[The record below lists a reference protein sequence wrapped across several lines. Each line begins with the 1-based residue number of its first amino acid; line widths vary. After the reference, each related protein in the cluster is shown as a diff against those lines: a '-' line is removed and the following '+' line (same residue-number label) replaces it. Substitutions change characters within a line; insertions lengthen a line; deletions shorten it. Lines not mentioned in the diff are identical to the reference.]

1 MLLEF
6 SLNAKKQTQPL
17 TRLYVLALSSIAVLA
32 IAGQLVIH
40 TYLQQQT
47 SDANVVNI
55 AGRQRMLSQRLSKAA
70 LMIQTAPDEPAR
82 QAALAELAE
91 VEALWAR
98 SHRALQH
105 GDSELDLPG
114 ANSPTISRMF
124 AEIEPYHQAMLRASQ
139 SLLQAPIE
147 ANITPLVQQ
156 ILVAER
162 PFLAGMDNIVFQ
174 YAAEATARVNRL
186 EWVERTLLVIT
197 LLVLLFEGMFI
208 FRPAVTKIQEVIT
221 ELVQTR
227 QQLYQAKEA
236 AESADRTKSDFLAN
250 MSHETRT
257 PLNAIVG
264 MTDLLNE
271 TPLTPD
277 QRRFTGII
285 RASGED
291 LLALINSILDF
302 SKIEAHQLELEEIPF
317 NLQVCVEDSLSLL
330 TAKAAEKKLAV
341 TYHIDPAVP
350 ATLSG
355 DPTRLRRILVN
366 LLSNAV
372 KFTERGEVA
381 VSVSSR
387 LIDSRGAEGQGSR
400 GEFFAPAPLLPCP
413 PAQFYELRF
422 SVRDTGIGIPPE
434 KMDRLFKP
442 FSQVDSSIT
451 RKYGG
456 TGLGLAISKR
466 LVELMGGS
474 MWAESEGIA
483 GQGST
488 FHFNIVVSS
497 SPDLTLKPTPALAP
511 SSRPDRDYELSDGVP
526 KRSFGPLDHQLSL
539 SPTPKFVPSESLRI
553 LLAEDN
559 PLNQEV
565 ALLLLQKLGYQARV
579 VNNGQEALE
588 ALARQPYDVIL
599 MDLQMPELDGLE
611 TTRRIHQLFPGPGR
625 PRIIAMTANAL
636 IGDRERC
643 LAAGMDDYLS
653 KPIRLDLLQAALAG
667 IKREGGSRL
676 ELSTPPFNLAALL
689 EATGGNRETLRRV
702 VNLLLKTLPGKLGEL
717 SAGIEAGNARQ
728 VERVAHTL
736 RSDCALLNQ
745 APLGELCSK
754 LEQAGHVNQLENC
767 WPVFQQLEAE
777 WQSIQATLQTTLE
790 CS

>member
-17 TRLYVLALSSIAVLA
+17 TRLYILALSSIAVLA
-32 IAGQLVIH
+32 MAGQLIIH
-40 TYLQQQT
+40 TYLQQQA

-70 LMIQTAPDEPAR
+70 LMIQTAPTEPAR

-105 GDSELDLPG
+105 GDPELDLPG

-124 AEIEPYHQAMLRASQ
+124 AEIEPYHQAMLQASR
-139 SLLQAPIE
+139 SLLQTPTE
-147 ANITPLVQQ
+147 TNIAPLVQQ
-156 ILVAER
+156 ILAAEQ
-162 PFLAGMDNIVFQ
+162 PFLAGMDEIVFQ

-208 FRPAVTKIQEVIT
+208 FRPAVTKIQEVIA

-236 AESADRTKSDFLAN
+236 AESADRTKLNFLAN
-250 MSHETRT
+250 MSHEIRT
-257 PLNAIVG
+257 PLNAIIG
-264 MTDLLNE
+264 MADLLNE

-285 RASGED
+285 RASSED

-317 NLQVCVEDSLSLL
+317 HLAECVEASLSLL
-330 TAKAAEKKLAV
+330 AAKAAEKKLAV

-372 KFTERGEVA
+372 KFTEHGEV
-381 VSVSSR
+381 VLSVSSVKCQVSSDR
-387 LIDSRGAEGQGSR
+387 ENVTRDTGTLD
-400 GEFFAPAPLLPCP
+400 P
-413 PAQFYELRF
+413 YELHF

-456 TGLGLAISKR
+456 TGLGLVISKR

-474 MWAESEGIA
+474 MWVESEGIA

-488 FHFNIVVSS
+488 FHFNIVVNS
-497 SPDLTLKPTPALAP
+497 SPDLTLKPTPALSP
-511 SSRPDRDYELSDGVP
+511 SSRPDCDYELSDGVP
-526 KRSFGPLDHQLSL
+526 KPSFDLLDHQLSL
-539 SPTPKFVPSESLRI
+539 YPTPKFVPSESLRI

-565 ALLLLQKLGYQARV
+565 ALLLLQKLGYQASV

-588 ALARQPYDVIL
+588 ALTRRPYDVIL

-625 PRIIAMTANAL
+625 PRIIAITANAL
-636 IGDRERC
+636 IGDREHC

-653 KPIRLDLLQAALAG
+653 KPIRLDLLQAVLAG
-667 IKREGGSRL
+667 IKREPGPGRSKL
-676 ELSTPPFNLAALL
+676 DLSTPPLNLAMLL

-702 VNLLLKTLPGKLGEL
+702 VNLLLKTLPGKLVEL
-717 SAGIEAGNARQ
+717 NAGIEAGNARQ

-745 APLGELCSK
+745 ASLGELCSK
-754 LEQAGHVNQLENC
+754 LEQAGHINQLENC

>member
-1 MLLEF
+1 MHLE
-6 SLNAKKQTQPL
+6 SLLNAKKQTQPL
-17 TRLYVLALSSIAVLA
+17 TRLYILALSSIAVLA
-32 IAGQLVIH
+32 IAGQLVVH
-40 TYLQQQT
+40 TYLQQQA

-70 LMIQTAPDEPAR
+70 LMIQTAPSEPAR

-105 GDSELDLPG
+105 GDPELDLPG
-114 ANSPTISRMF
+114 ANSPAISRIF

-139 SLLQAPIE
+139 SLLHAPTK
-147 ANITPLVQQ
+147 ADITPLVQQ
-156 ILVAER
+156 ILAAEQ
-162 PFLAGMDNIVFQ
+162 PFLVGMDNIVFQ

-257 PLNAIVG
+257 PLNAIIG

-317 NLQVCVEDSLSLL
+317 NLPECVEASVSLL

-341 TYHIDPAVP
+341 TYYIDPAVP
-350 ATLSG
+350 TTLIG

-372 KFTERGEVA
+372 KFTKQGEV
-381 VSVSSR
+381 VLSVSSVKCQVSSDR
-387 LIDSRGAEGQGSR
+387 ENVTLDTGTLD
-400 GEFFAPAPLLPCP
+400 P
-413 PAQFYELRF
+413 YELHF

-474 MWAESEGIA
+474 IWAESMGIA

-497 SPDLTLKPTPALAP
+497 PP
-511 SSRPDRDYELSDGVP
+511 SRPERGYEDSAGVQDHPLS
-526 KRSFGPLDHQLSL
+526 SY
-539 SPTPKFVPSESLRI
+539 PTPKLAQSESVRI
-553 LLAEDN
+553 LLVEDN

-565 ALLLLQKLGYQARV
+565 ALLLLQRLGYQASV
-579 VNNGQEALE
+579 VNNGQETLE

-599 MDLQMPELDGLE
+599 MDLQMPDMDGLE
-611 TTRRIHQLFPGPGR
+611 TTRRIHQRFPNPGC

-653 KPIRLDLLQAALAG
+653 KPIRLDLLQAALTG
-667 IKREGGSRL
+667 IKQEPYPDEPKPDS
-676 ELSTPPFNLAALL
+676 SVPPLNLAALL

-702 VNLLLKTLPGKLGEL
+702 VNLLLKTLPGKLVEL

-728 VERVAHTL
+728 VEQVAHTL
-736 RSDCALLNQ
+736 RSDCALLSQ
-745 APLGELCSK
+745 ASLGELCYK
-754 LEQAGHVNQLENC
+754 LEQAGHINQLENC
-767 WPVFQQLEAE
+767 WPVLQQLEAE